1 MWKGQQ
7 QEISIEGKLK
17 IGLPASAS
25 VSSSHDK
32 KTGPGKHRRI
42 RGAIIFRGMRVSK
55 TRALKISTAWI
66 TRRWSSLFSWREA
79 KVWRQGR
86 RGRGSVVSEWRRRPP
101 VDFSCE
107 VRRERKVEGE
117 ERGGRRGGVGT
128 GKGVVGDVARRSAS
142 EQLRLGWLAA
152 SFIPSASPQMT
163 RRPLMTPR

>member
-66 TRRWSSLFSWREA
+66 TRRRRGISLNWLLLPLVSWEITTSQFQLFDRCACLLRPVMVGRELCHA
-79 KVWRQGR
+79 NNLEAIWQVHTPDKISLLQDMYVLKEGYSTWYMVYFLSCCRRQRR
-86 RGRGSVVSEWRRRPP
+86 RGR
-101 VDFSCE
+101 
-107 VRRERKVEGE
+107 
-117 ERGGRRGGVGT
+117 
-128 GKGVVGDVARRSAS
+128 
-142 EQLRLGWLAA
+142 
-152 SFIPSASPQMT
+152 
-163 RRPLMTPR
+163 